1 MSNEK
6 NNKIKIDLL
15 TIYRNYLFSLQERE
29 EYCDLYGDTDEII
42 NMYEKILEE
51 HKIKIKKTK

>member
-29 EYCDLYGDTDEII
+29 EYGDLYGDTDEII